1 MEGTISS
8 VVRIPMVITYVDAI
22 KAFSLTRKK
31 NSVKVKEI
39 MNEGLDSGKIEMK
52 TLEQKV
58 N

>member
-8 VVRIPMVITYVDAI
+8 VVRIPMVITYVVAI
-22 KAFSLTRKK
+22 KDFSLTRKK

-39 MNEGLDSGKIEMK
+39 MNERRDSGKIEMK

-58 N
+58 S

>member
-8 VVRIPMVITYVDAI
+8 VVRIPIVITYVDAI
-22 KAFSLTRKK
+22 KDFSLTRKK

-39 MNEGLDSGKIEMK
+39 MNERLYSGKIEMK
-52 TLEQKV
+52 ALEQKV

>member
-8 VVRIPMVITYVDAI
+8 VVRILMVITYVDAI
-22 KAFSLTRKK
+22 KDFSLTRKK

-39 MNEGLDSGKIEMK
+39 MNERLDSGKIEMK

-58 N
+58 T

>member
-8 VVRIPMVITYVDAI
+8 VVRILMVITYVDAI
-22 KAFSLTRKK
+22 KDFSLTRKK

-39 MNEGLDSGKIEMK
+39 MNERLDSGKIEMK

-58 N
+58 S

>member
-22 KAFSLTRKK
+22 KDFNLTRKK
-31 NSVKVKEI
+31 SCVKVKEI
-39 MNEGLDSGKIEMK
+39 MNERLDSGKIEMK

>member
-8 VVRIPMVITYVDAI
+8 VVRILMVITYVDAI
-22 KAFSLTRKK
+22 KDFSLTRKK

-39 MNEGLDSGKIEMK
+39 MNERLDSGKIEMK

-58 N
+58 I

>member
-22 KAFSLTRKK
+22 KDFSLTRKK
-31 NSVKVKEI
+31 NCVKVKEI